1 MKKKECIVN
10 VYLLNEHFS
19 PEYAEA
25 QHNGK
30 ESENNLRYEWEDEF
44 AITSDVLSVTAIEN
58 ASLPLQGEM
67 PDGQIFSHEVSKML
81 LFEIASSVMESKAE
95 VASSNTNKRGL
106 RIKARAMD
114 KRCFS
119 PPDNFSP
126 PSPITV
132 SMPFSLLEINP
143 SQDAWFKA

>member
-44 AITSDVLSVTAIEN
+44 AITSDVLSVTAIED
-58 ASLPLQGEM
+58 ASFPLQGEM
-67 PDGQIFSHEVSKML
+67 PDGQIFSHEVTRML
-81 LFEIASSVMESKAE
+81 LFEIASADAPTTFVGASASIVDSYEIDQSGVDIRLKIFLKDYEPMSNPIPGIYIASKE
-95 VASSNTNKRGL
+95 FPKEL
-106 RIKARAMD
+106 I
-114 KRCFS
+114 F
-119 PPDNFSP
+119 
-126 PSPITV
+126 
-132 SMPFSLLEINP
+132 
-143 SQDAWFKA
+143 

>member
-58 ASLPLQGEM
+58 ASFPLQGEM
-67 PDGQIFSHEVSKML
+67 PDGQIFSHEVTRML
-81 LFEIASSVMESKAE
+81 LFEIASSDAPTTYVGASASIVDSYEIDQSGEDIRLKIFLKDYEPMSNPIPGIYIASKE
-95 VASSNTNKRGL
+95 FPKEL
-106 RIKARAMD
+106 I
-114 KRCFS
+114 F
-119 PPDNFSP
+119 
-126 PSPITV
+126 
-132 SMPFSLLEINP
+132 
-143 SQDAWFKA
+143 

>member
-67 PDGQIFSHEVSKML
+67 PDGQIFSHEVTRML
-81 LFEIASSVMESKAE
+81 LFEIASSDAPTTYVGASASIVDSYEIDQSGEDIRLKIFLKDYEPMSNPIPGIYIASKE
-95 VASSNTNKRGL
+95 FPKEL
-106 RIKARAMD
+106 I
-114 KRCFS
+114 F
-119 PPDNFSP
+119 
-126 PSPITV
+126 
-132 SMPFSLLEINP
+132 
-143 SQDAWFKA
+143 

>member
-44 AITSDVLSVTAIEN
+44 AITSDVLSVTAIED
-58 ASLPLQGEM
+58 ASFPLQGEM
-67 PDGQIFSHEVSKML
+67 PDGQIFSHEVTRML
-81 LFEIASSVMESKAE
+81 LFEIASSDAPTTYVGASASIVDSYEIDQSGEDIRLKIFLKDYEPMSNPIPGIYIASKE
-95 VASSNTNKRGL
+95 FPKEL
-106 RIKARAMD
+106 I
-114 KRCFS
+114 F
-119 PPDNFSP
+119 
-126 PSPITV
+126 
-132 SMPFSLLEINP
+132 
-143 SQDAWFKA
+143 

>member
-44 AITSDVLSVTAIEN
+44 AITSDVLSVTAIED
-58 ASLPLQGEM
+58 ASFPLQGEM
-67 PDGQIFSHEVSKML
+67 PDGQIFSHEVTRML
-81 LFEIASSVMESKAE
+81 LFEIASADAPTTFVGASASIVDSYEIDQSGKDMRLKIFLKDYEPMSNPIPGIYIASKE
-95 VASSNTNKRGL
+95 FPKEL
-106 RIKARAMD
+106 I
-114 KRCFS
+114 F
-119 PPDNFSP
+119 
-126 PSPITV
+126 
-132 SMPFSLLEINP
+132 
-143 SQDAWFKA
+143 

>member
-44 AITSDVLSVTAIEN
+44 AITSDVLSVTAIED
-58 ASLPLQGEM
+58 ASFPLQGEM
-67 PDGQIFSHEVSKML
+67 PDGQIFSHEVTRML
-81 LFEIASSVMESKAE
+81 LFEIASSDAPTTYVGASASIVDSYEIDQSGEDMRLKIFLKDYEPMSNPIPGIYIASKE
-95 VASSNTNKRGL
+95 FPKEL
-106 RIKARAMD
+106 I
-114 KRCFS
+114 F
-119 PPDNFSP
+119 
-126 PSPITV
+126 
-132 SMPFSLLEINP
+132 
-143 SQDAWFKA
+143 

>member
-44 AITSDVLSVTAIEN
+44 AITSDVLSVTAIED
-58 ASLPLQGEM
+58 ASFPLQGEM
-67 PDGQIFSHEVSKML
+67 PDGQIFSHEVTRML
-81 LFEIASSVMESKAE
+81 LFEIASADAPTTFVGASARIVDSYEIDQSGKDMRLKIFLKDYEPMSNPIPGIYIASKE
-95 VASSNTNKRGL
+95 FPKEL
-106 RIKARAMD
+106 I
-114 KRCFS
+114 F
-119 PPDNFSP
+119 
-126 PSPITV
+126 
-132 SMPFSLLEINP
+132 
-143 SQDAWFKA
+143 

>member
-81 LFEIASSVMESKAE
+81 LFEIASSDAPTTYVGASASIVDSYTIDQSGEDIRLKIFLKDYEPMSNPIPGIYIASKE
-95 VASSNTNKRGL
+95 FPKEL
-106 RIKARAMD
+106 I
-114 KRCFS
+114 F
-119 PPDNFSP
+119 
-126 PSPITV
+126 
-132 SMPFSLLEINP
+132 
-143 SQDAWFKA
+143 

>member
-58 ASLPLQGEM
+58 ASFPLQGEM
-67 PDGQIFSHEVSKML
+67 PDGQIFSHEVTRML
-81 LFEIASSVMESKAE
+81 LFEIASSDAPTTYVGASASIVDSYEIDQSGEDMRLKIFLKDYEPMSNPIPGIYIASKE
-95 VASSNTNKRGL
+95 FPKEL
-106 RIKARAMD
+106 I
-114 KRCFS
+114 F
-119 PPDNFSP
+119 
-126 PSPITV
+126 
-132 SMPFSLLEINP
+132 
-143 SQDAWFKA
+143 

>member
-58 ASLPLQGEM
+58 ASFPLQGEM
-67 PDGQIFSHEVSKML
+67 PDGQIFSHEVTRML
-81 LFEIASSVMESKAE
+81 LFEIASADAPTTFVGASASIVDSYEIDQSGEDTRLKIFLKDYEPMSNPIPGIYIASKE
-95 VASSNTNKRGL
+95 FPKEL
-106 RIKARAMD
+106 I
-114 KRCFS
+114 F
-119 PPDNFSP
+119 
-126 PSPITV
+126 
-132 SMPFSLLEINP
+132 
-143 SQDAWFKA
+143 

>member
-44 AITSDVLSVTAIEN
+44 AITSDVLSVTAIED
-58 ASLPLQGEM
+58 ASFPLQGEM
-67 PDGQIFSHEVSKML
+67 PDGQIFSHEVTRML
-81 LFEIASSVMESKAE
+81 LFEIASADAPTTFVGASASIVDSYEIDQSGLDIRLKIFLKDYEPMSNPIPGIYIASKE
-95 VASSNTNKRGL
+95 FPKEL
-106 RIKARAMD
+106 I
-114 KRCFS
+114 F
-119 PPDNFSP
+119 
-126 PSPITV
+126 
-132 SMPFSLLEINP
+132 
-143 SQDAWFKA
+143 

>member
-58 ASLPLQGEM
+58 ASFPLQGEM
-67 PDGQIFSHEVSKML
+67 PDGQIFSYEVARML
-81 LFEIASSVMESKAE
+81 LFEIASSDAPTTYVGASASIVDSYEIDQSGEDIRLKIFLKDYEPMSNPIPGIYIASKE
-95 VASSNTNKRGL
+95 FPKEL
-106 RIKARAMD
+106 I
-114 KRCFS
+114 F
-119 PPDNFSP
+119 
-126 PSPITV
+126 
-132 SMPFSLLEINP
+132 
-143 SQDAWFKA
+143 

>member
-81 LFEIASSVMESKAE
+81 LFEIASSDAPTTFVGASASIVDSYTIDQSGEDIRLKIFLKDYEPLSNPIPGIYIASKE
-95 VASSNTNKRGL
+95 FPKEL
-106 RIKARAMD
+106 I
-114 KRCFS
+114 F
-119 PPDNFSP
+119 
-126 PSPITV
+126 
-132 SMPFSLLEINP
+132 
-143 SQDAWFKA
+143 

>member
-81 LFEIASSVMESKAE
+81 LFEIASSDAPTTFVGASASIVDSYTIDQSGEDIRLKIFLKDYEPMSNPIPGIYIASKE
-95 VASSNTNKRGL
+95 FPKEL
-106 RIKARAMD
+106 I
-114 KRCFS
+114 F
-119 PPDNFSP
+119 
-126 PSPITV
+126 
-132 SMPFSLLEINP
+132 
-143 SQDAWFKA
+143 

>member
-44 AITSDVLSVTAIEN
+44 AITSDVLSITAIEN

-67 PDGQIFSHEVSKML
+67 PDGQIFSHEVTRML
-81 LFEIASSVMESKAE
+81 LFEIASSDAPTTYVGASASIVDSYEIDQSGEDIRLKIFLKDYEPMSNPIPGIYIASKE
-95 VASSNTNKRGL
+95 FPKEL
-106 RIKARAMD
+106 I
-114 KRCFS
+114 F
-119 PPDNFSP
+119 
-126 PSPITV
+126 
-132 SMPFSLLEINP
+132 
-143 SQDAWFKA
+143 

>member
-81 LFEIASSVMESKAE
+81 LFEIASSDAPTTFVGASASIVDSYEIDQSGEDMRLKIFLKDYEPMSNPIPGIYIASKE
-95 VASSNTNKRGL
+95 FPKEL
-106 RIKARAMD
+106 I
-114 KRCFS
+114 F
-119 PPDNFSP
+119 
-126 PSPITV
+126 
-132 SMPFSLLEINP
+132 
-143 SQDAWFKA
+143 